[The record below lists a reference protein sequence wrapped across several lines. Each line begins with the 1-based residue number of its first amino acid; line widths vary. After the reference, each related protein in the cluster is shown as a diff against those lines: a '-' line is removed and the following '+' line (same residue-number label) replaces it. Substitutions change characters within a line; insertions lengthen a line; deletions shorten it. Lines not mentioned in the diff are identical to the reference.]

1 MVLFTSGAGMEIYR
15 QIGVFSAVIQMLY
28 QTYILYLIY
37 IYIYILY
44 PRAVGS
50 DRKYN
55 IVDSNGRNSI
65 SLKGAW
71 LSS

>member
-28 QTYILYLIY
+28 QT
-37 IYIYILY
+37 YILY

>member
-1 MVLFTSGAGMEIYR
+1 MSCPTLIHEWGRDGN
-15 QIGVFSAVIQMLY
+15 L
-28 QTYILYLIY
+28 QTDWGSFCSDTDVVPN
-37 IYIYILY
+37 LY